1 MIFIAKTLANVIFLM
16 SSYYV
21 LYYGS
26 HFEISQKMMLIFI
39 GGLEKS
45 KACEQFT
52 QSLAN
57 CILEFTGGLG
67 FHRIS

>member
-1 MIFIAKTLANVIFLM
+1 MCRYL
-16 SSYYV
+16 
-21 LYYGS
+21 LYYSS
-26 HFEISQKMMLIFI
+26 HIEISQKMMLIFI